1 MSKRRN
7 TATKSKRA
15 IARDDARAFEAFMA
29 QHNAQRAEQEAE
41 QEREAQLDDE
51 AFAATYLEKLEA
63 ALGMG
68 K

>member
-1 MSKRRN
+1 MSKR
-7 TATKSKRA
+7 TAIKSKRA

-41 QEREAQLDDE
+41 KEHEAQLADE
-51 AFAATYLEKLEA
+51 AFAAPYLEKLEA